1 MKGVE
6 ALFDDMLRE
15 DPEYTKLAGV
25 KGLTD
30 VTDFRDK
37 YSVGTEELKT
47 AMLKLADEKTAERAL
62 YQQVVD
68 TAKRDKDAD
77 ARQLIVTFEKRK
89 KHTFRDVRH
98 DPSRAEQVCVCVC
111 VLCVCVCVCV
121 CVGCVCVCGVCV
133 CVCVWCVCVCPPSR
147 SGCSLGAV
155 GGRLKLIP
163 LRCGRCWRSPR
174 RATRRCAMS

>member
-111 VLCVCVCVCV
+111 VVWVCGCVCVCVV
-121 CVGCVCVCGVCV
+121 CVCVCVCGVCV
-133 CVCVWCVCVCPPSR
+133 CVPPHAV
-147 SGCSLGAV
+147 GAV
-155 GGRLKLIP
+155 WVPWVGD
-163 LRCGRCWRSPR
+163 
-174 RATRRCAMS
+174 